1 MDANS
6 QSSCSVVQA
15 LRQLHHLLLRLIASK
30 ICTGAHSVLVHTRTA
45 ATEWLA
51 LLLPSTV
58 TVSQQGGC
66 TCRTHMALGSTCTG
80 TTTNAVCHSK
90 ALPLAVTYTMTAVTP
105 GSVLHC
111 QFQCMMQANH
121 TRLSF
126 SPLTSCKV
134 KAACVTPP
142 YIRQSLACEDKS
154 HIQQHHSILC
164 HTSHVRMQPQVACQS
179 AAV

>member
-1 MDANS
+1 M
-6 QSSCSVVQA
+6 QA
-15 LRQLHHLLLRLIASK
+15 LRQLHHLLSRLIASP

-80 TTTNAVCHSK
+80 TTINAVCHSK
-90 ALPLAVTYTMTAVTP
+90 ALPLAVTYPMTAVTP
-105 GSVLHC
+105 DSVLHC
-111 QFQCMMQANH
+111 QIPVHDTGH

-126 SPLTSCKV
+126 NPLTSCKA
-134 KAACVTPP
+134 KAACVTYIRVAPP
-142 YIRQSLACEDKS
+142 YIRQLLASSET
-154 HIQQHHSILC
+154 L
-164 HTSHVRMQPQVACQS
+164 QVLKQVS
-179 AAV
+179 DGV